1 MLTSSEVLQP
11 NEWVTVRVERHR
23 QDGTLILNNGIAVKG
38 TLQSRFDVFE
48 LFAVHNS
55 IMFGTNLFLPAKHQ
69 SDPLFDVNL

>member
-38 TLQSRFDVFE
+38 TLQSRFE
-48 LFAVHNS
+48 LFAVYNAT
-55 IMFGTNLFLPAKHQ
+55 IFFGTNLF
-69 SDPLFDVNL
+69 